1 MFTFNPRVVSSAL
14 LDTSIFLLTIS
25 GSTDGNWIVGDL
37 ITILVELLH
46 KEVLF
51 LSYTDNQF

>member
-1 MFTFNPRVVSSAL
+1 MFTFNPRVVSSVL